1 MFVTTEVNIGLETT
15 DFVQDKVSLN
25 DEQLLYNTLR
35 GKKIIFSYLA
45 KANLRLL
52 TVQVL
57 V

>member
-15 DFVQDKVSLN
+15 DFVEDKVSLN
-25 DEQLLYNTLR
+25 DEQLLYITLR
-35 GKKIIFSYLA
+35 RKKIISSYLA

>member
-25 DEQLLYNTLR
+25 DEQLLYNTLS

-45 KANLRLL
+45 KANLRLS